1 MSQPV
6 SLVTGASGFIGSHM
20 LEVLKEAGHRIR
32 ATDTPGAL
40 AAAPAPGRYPDMV
53 KALAD
58 EVVAV
63 DLTQDDLSDLVQ
75 GVDYV
80 FHIAAIFSYSAPMA
94 LLETV
99 NVGGTERLLNALKD
113 HNQDLKRLVLWG
125 AGGCYGE
132 PQAEMLPVHEDRHP
146 KNPQTAYLQSK
157 WQQEQLV
164 HRLTE
169 AYGISYAAV
178 RPYTV
183 YGPRGLY
190 GGGELL
196 MQTATMA
203 SPMIPK
209 NFTFRIP
216 FVHARDVARAALH
229 LAQHPD
235 AHRQAFN
242 LSDDV
247 PYRTVDFFRLM
258 AEMHGRTLRL
268 LPAVPL
274 GVVKAAMRAAAT
286 VVGPLAKAFGKK
298 PPLEKDMATLFG
310 WDFWVSNDKLRQTG
324 FEFQYPDAAQ
334 GIHDTLIWFREAG
347 WLPADATP
355 PKARSEAQPAK
366 A

>member
-1 MSQPV
+1 MSQPL

-32 ATDTPGAL
+32 ATDTPAAL
-40 AAAPAPGRYPDMV
+40 DAAPAPGRYPDMV
-53 KALAD
+53 KRLAD
-58 EVVAV
+58 EVVPA
-63 DLTQDDLSDLVQ
+63 DLCQGDLGELVK

-94 LLETV
+94 LLERV
-99 NVGGTERLLNALKD
+99 NVGGTERLLQALKD
-113 HNQDLKRLVLWG
+113 HNPEVKRLVLWG
-125 AGGCYGE
+125 AGGCYGQ
-132 PQAEMLPVHEDRHP
+132 PQADLLPVHEDRHP

-157 WQQEQLV
+157 WKQEQLV

-169 AYGISYAAV
+169 EYGISYASV

-203 SPMIPK
+203 RPMIPK

-235 AHRQAFN
+235 AHRQAYN
-242 LSDDV
+242 LADDV
-247 PYRTVDFFRLM
+247 PYTTVDFFRLM
-258 AEMHGRTLRL
+258 ADMHGRKLRL
-268 LPAVPL
+268 LPGVPL
-274 GVVKAAMRAAAT
+274 GVVKGAMRGAAGIL
-286 VVGPLAKAFGKK
+286 GPLAKIMGKK
-298 PPLEKDMATLFG
+298 SPLEKDIATLFG
-310 WDFWVSNDKLRQTG
+310 WDFWVSNEKLRSTG
-324 FEFQYPDAAQ
+324 FEFQFPDAAQ
-334 GIHDTLIWFREAG
+334 GIRETLHWFRQAG
-347 WLPADATP
+347 WLPADTTP
-355 PKARSEAQPAK
+355 PKEIQPAN

>member
-1 MSQPV
+1 MSQPL

-58 EVVAV
+58 DVVPA
-63 DLTQDDLSDLVQ
+63 DLCNDDLSDLVKD
-75 GVDYV
+75 VDYI

-94 LLETV
+94 LLEKV
-99 NVGGTERLLNALKD
+99 NVGGSERLLKALKD
-113 HNQDLKRLVLWG
+113 HNPDVKRLVLWG
-125 AGGCYGE
+125 AGGCCGQ

-146 KNPQTAYLQSK
+146 KNPETAYLQSK
-157 WQQEQLV
+157 WKQEQLV
-164 HRLTE
+164 HDLTGQ
-169 AYGISYAAV
+169 YGISYASV

-203 SPMIPK
+203 KPMLPK

-235 AHRQAFN
+235 AHRQAYN
-242 LSDDV
+242 LADDV
-247 PYRTVDFFRLM
+247 PYTTVDFFKMM
-258 AEMHGRTLRL
+258 ADMHGRKLGL

-274 GVVKAAMRAAAT
+274 GVVKATMRGAAT
-286 VVGPLAKAFGKK
+286 VIGPLAKMMGKK
-298 PPLEKDMATLFG
+298 APLEKDMATLFG
-310 WDFWVSNDKLRQTG
+310 WDFWVTNEKLRSTG
-324 FEFQYPDAAQ
+324 FTFQYPDAAL
-334 GIHDTLIWFREAG
+334 GIRDTLTWFREAG
-347 WLPADATP
+347 WLPANATP
-355 PKARSEAQPAK
+355 PKAEALPVK